1 MDENTRKK
9 EKKLKMDKNNH
20 LKTDVWCSMSSWKKK
35 LKK

>member
-20 LKTDVWCSMSSWKKK
+20 LKTDVWCSM
-35 LKK
+35 